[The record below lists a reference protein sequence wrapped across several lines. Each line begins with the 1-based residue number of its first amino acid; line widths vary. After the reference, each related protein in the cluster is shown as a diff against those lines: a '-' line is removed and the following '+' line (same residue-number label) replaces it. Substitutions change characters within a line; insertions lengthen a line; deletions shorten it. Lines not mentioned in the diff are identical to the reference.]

1 MQNVKKKKNYNNL
14 KPEWHCN
21 KGILWGSK
29 ANEQLTNAKN
39 MLTDQ
44 YETLIQQQ
52 THLINILYVLQS
64 NVNNYE

>member
-1 MQNVKKKKNYNNL
+1 
-14 KPEWHCN
+14 
-21 KGILWGSK
+21 
-29 ANEQLTNAKN
+29 

-52 THLINILYVLQS
+52 THLINFLYVLQS

>member
-1 MQNVKKKKNYNNL
+1 M
-14 KPEWHCN
+14 
-21 KGILWGSK
+21 WGSK